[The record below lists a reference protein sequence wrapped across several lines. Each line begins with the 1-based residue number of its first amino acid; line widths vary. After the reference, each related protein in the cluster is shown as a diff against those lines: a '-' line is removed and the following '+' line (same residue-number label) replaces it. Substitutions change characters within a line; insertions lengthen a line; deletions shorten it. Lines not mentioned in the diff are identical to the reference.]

1 MKIPALFIALMAVS
15 ALAPAMAVAQLPAPQ
30 IESLVLGEV
39 ENCHMA
45 GGCRADVLLTYSLR
59 GGDSDDAIRLDVLHR
74 RPDLPWPTVDGVLA
88 FHILKNLG
96 PEHISG
102 SRTIHVGNAWAAA
115 AFVYESFPSTIH
127 PAGRHEFALQVYD
140 AQMRSYR
147 SAPVVLNIPTQPTSP
162 RSPRSAPTDNVGVNV
177 SDKEGLAS
185 ALTELATIKIERD
198 ALLAEVLRLEE
209 ALAAAEAA
217 NDALSRLVDTFVQS
231 LPDGCTDEYEQALAY
246 ATSNGFDSNY
256 AAPAQWDGTPFVV
269 DISST
274 FPNADDLL
282 EVIGEEADRVYEA
295 LGYEIFVPGDVLPL
309 GYIQEWQ
316 LIYLSSAYKLIPPAQ
331 HIHVRCCY
339 DTTPESA
346 GVAYPWWRVMLL
358 ENDAFQSRHII
369 THELYHLLGFSH
381 PGDSQGIVMSDSL
394 MYGPGLDENGRSYP
408 TAPLPSEVA
417 KLGCIYDDP
426 QLTGN

>member
-1 MKIPALFIALMAVS
+1 MRILGLQIGFVAVLALVTG
-15 ALAPAMAVAQLPAPQ
+15 AVAQPPTPQ
-30 IESLVLGEV
+30 IDSLVLGDV

-45 GGCRADVLLTYSLR
+45 GGCRADVLLTYSFLADGSGAR
-59 GGDSDDAIRLDVLHR
+59 RLDVLHR
-74 RPDLPWPTVDGVLA
+74 RPDLPWPVHEGVLA
-88 FHILKNLG
+88 FQILKNLTT
-96 PEHISG
+96 EHISG

-115 AFVYESFPSTIH
+115 AFVYELFPHTIH
-127 PAGRHEFALQVYD
+127 PSGLHEFAIQVYD
-140 AQMRSYR
+140 AQGRSRR
-147 SAPVVLNIPTQPTSP
+147 SAPVVIDIPVQPTSRFSRRP
-162 RSPRSAPTDNVGVNV
+162 APVDSVDGTTPPDNACTEVARLDTTAQAERDALLAEITALNV
-177 SDKEGLAS
+177 ALA
-185 ALTELATIKIERD
+185 AVEAERD
-198 ALLAEVLRLEE
+198 ALLAEVERLEWE
-209 ALAAAEAA
+209 DCA
-217 NDALSRLVDTFVQS
+217 
-231 LPDGCTDEYEQALAY
+231 DEYEQAVAY

-256 AAPAQWDGTPFVV
+256 AVPAQWDGRPFVV

-282 EVIGEEADRVYEA
+282 EAIGEEANRVYEA

-309 GYIQEWQ
+309 GNIQESQ
-316 LIYLSSAYKLIPPAQ
+316 LIYLSSAYQLIPPEQ

-346 GVAYPWWRVMLL
+346 GVSYPWWRVMLL

-381 PGDSQGIVMSDSL
+381 PGNSQGIVMSDSL

-426 QLTGN
+426 PAFPELTGN